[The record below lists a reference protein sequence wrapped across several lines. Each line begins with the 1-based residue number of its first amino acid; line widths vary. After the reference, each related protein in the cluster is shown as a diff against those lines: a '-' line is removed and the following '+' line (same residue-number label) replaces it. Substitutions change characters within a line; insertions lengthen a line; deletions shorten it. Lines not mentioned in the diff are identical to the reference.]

1 MIKQVNKN
9 NKTSNMNILHIVQ
22 EIIVKHVHDEKYG
35 KQKRITSDF
44 QRCKFQC
51 LR

>member
-22 EIIVKHVHDEKYG
+22 EITVKHVHDEKYG
-35 KQKRITSDF
+35 KHKKGLHQTSRDVNSNV
-44 QRCKFQC
+44 
-51 LR
+51 